1 MYCQKVRLSFQSLFS
16 FVTFKLSSICF
27 TFDVKLF
34 VLFKANLLKI
44 ILCEIHSTLFHAV
57 SEKRERRPQN
67 RSVCC
72 ITTCEQ
78 EENKLWGLLS
88 PPPTDYTLYAPLS
101 PSCSFCLWPT
111 STAPLVLSSKVNVL
125 ALILLLTTYG
135 GKRFS
140 RAVGRMQDGPGGY
153 FYIFVCRC
161 LFCCEDVLLHE
172 ERFST
177 LV

>member
-1 MYCQKVRLSFQSLFS
+1 MQLAKSESVDPKIDPSAALLHVSRKKISYGGFFPLLRPTILSM
-16 FVTFKLSSICF
+16 
-27 TFDVKLF
+27 
-34 VLFKANLLKI
+34 
-44 ILCEIHSTLFHAV
+44 
-57 SEKRERRPQN
+57 
-67 RSVCC
+67 
-72 ITTCEQ
+72 
-78 EENKLWGLLS
+78 
-88 PPPTDYTLYAPLS
+88 PPFP

-153 FYIFVCRC
+153 FHIFVWLC
-161 LFCCEDVLLHE
+161 LFCSEDVLLHE

-177 LV
+177 LVRITHRLNLRFNSIWKKLLAVTNCLFVILCFFLFIQTGKLTLSYLEKEGFRL